1 MSVQILKIWGDG
13 FERIIRQSGSIDK
26 NQSIRI
32 DYDWFNL
39 SIIHMYNTAI
49 NLEKSKVFTRIHIE
63 IGSRFNFGQD
73 MLVQLVWSTKQN
85 YVRLISE
92 FD

>member
-1 MSVQILKIWGDG
+1 MSVQILKIWVDG

-39 SIIHMYNTAI
+39 SIIHVYNTAI

-63 IGSRFNFGQD
+63 IGSRFSFGQD
-73 MLVQLVWSTKQN
+73 MLVQLVWSTKQSQ
-85 YVRLISE
+85 VRLISE

>member
-26 NQSIRI
+26 NQIIRI

-63 IGSRFNFGQD
+63 ICSFNFGQD
-73 MLVQLVWSTKQN
+73 MLVWSTRQSH
-85 YVRLISE
+85 VRLISE
-92 FD
+92 FDL

>member
-26 NQSIRI
+26 DQSIRI

-73 MLVQLVWSTKQN
+73 MLVQLVWSTRQSH
-85 YVRLISE
+85 VRLISE
-92 FD
+92 FE